1 MRAAAKQAR
10 PYYLL
15 LLPALPVIQLAA
27 TNASRVEPLDALI
40 VYLML
45 AGGCVLVALVLR
57 WIFRRPDVTDLV
69 TALLFGVTFL
79 PAVFI
84 VSEGYRLIWAVVWF
98 LALLLVLRFGEARR
112 IAAVL
117 LSVGSAAFGA
127 VLLNAALSSGVSAQS
142 SAFAG
147 VAEKAFPEL
156 PVATSEAAEKP
167 DIYYFIFDRY
177 ARADFM
183 KSIYGHDNEPFLE
196 ELRKRG
202 FYVAEESF
210 ANYQRTAHSI
220 VSSLNFDYLDGLSTD
235 ATKDLSDWRLI
246 FSMFQDFR
254 IARFL
259 KGEGYEFHYAGTWW
273 EPTRRIAAADVHHNH
288 FEMRELLLAVYQ
300 SSMAAHAS
308 RSIGFGW
315 GDPLFWQCRRSR
327 LMFEDIRSQA
337 PGDRPRF
344 YFAHFLIPHPPFVT
358 HESGRCMDIAEAR
371 SRSRSKNYVG
381 QVTYANR
388 QILETVDAILSRPGP
403 RPIIILQAD
412 EGPWPGMYAGD
423 EVTSFARDVTRVE
436 WTKVPPELLREK
448 FAILNAVYAPGIPPS
463 EFSPGMTPVNVFR
476 KVLRSVFNVP
486 IEDLPDRMKIYLDND
501 HIYEF
506 QDVTDSLRGP

>member
-15 LLPALPVIQLAA
+15 LLPALPVLQLAA

-40 VYLML
+40 AYLML

-79 PAVFI
+79 PAVFMVI
-84 VSEGYRLIWAVVWF
+84 GRLSADMGRGLASRRCCWSCASAKPGASLRCSSRSVVPP
-98 LALLLVLRFGEARR
+98 
-112 IAAVL
+112 
-117 LSVGSAAFGA
+117 SAPCFSM
-127 VLLNAALSSGVSAQS
+127 LHSPPALSTQG

-183 KSIYGHDNEPFLE
+183 KSIYGHDNEPFLD

-235 ATKDLSDWRLI
+235 ATKDSSDWRLI

-259 KGEGYEFHYAGTWW
+259 KREGYEFHYAGTWW

-288 FEMRELLLAVYQ
+288 FEMRETPAGRLSVIDGGTCLPSHRVRLGRSALLAVPAF
-300 SSMAAHAS
+300 AADVRGHS
-308 RSIGFGW
+308 VPGS
-315 GDPLFWQCRRSR
+315 RRSAA
-327 LMFEDIRSQA
+327 LLLCSFPDPA
-337 PGDRPRF
+337 PALR
-344 YFAHFLIPHPPFVT
+344 HP
-358 HESGRCMDIAEAR
+358 
-371 SRSRSKNYVG
+371 
-381 QVTYANR
+381 
-388 QILETVDAILSRPGP
+388 
-403 RPIIILQAD
+403 
-412 EGPWPGMYAGD
+412 
-423 EVTSFARDVTRVE
+423 
-436 WTKVPPELLREK
+436 
-448 FAILNAVYAPGIPPS
+448 
-463 EFSPGMTPVNVFR
+463 
-476 KVLRSVFNVP
+476 
-486 IEDLPDRMKIYLDND
+486 
-501 HIYEF
+501 
-506 QDVTDSLRGP
+506 